1 MNANKKFS
9 LAQRLVSIVNALRG
23 IVYLVRTQ
31 HNAWIH
37 LVAML
42 LVFAMGAAFRLS
54 SWEWCCLIL
63 CFMAVWSAE
72 ALNTAL
78 ELLCDVVSPEFHPM
92 VGKAKDIA
100 AGAVLIAAIGSASIG
115 AILLIPR
122 LIAIAK

>member
-9 LAQRLVSIVNALRG
+9 LAHRLTSIVNALRG

-42 LVFAMGAAFRLS
+42 IVFGMGAAFRLS
-54 SWEWCCLIL
+54 GWEWCSLLL

-92 VGKAKDIA
+92 VGKAKDVA
-100 AGAVLIAAIGSASIG
+100 AGAVLIAAIGSAAVG

-122 LIAIAK
+122 LIIIAK